1 MISKLAM
8 LAKKTIEAAWLHGPS
23 YDLATQAAE
32 ALESAQLLQSP
43 ETAAAHRSEAL
54 AEAEAAIAAAIDRN
68 RDEHPTEQAM
78 SARRLGMRAAER
90 IVRGLREDT
99 TEKCNPAEADA
110 APDFFRPGQTYIRNL
125 PFRAP
130 EDVPVFECVGVGVH
144 PSKDALRAFGF
155 ERPGTGRPWASASQR
170 TEEWNDGWVDLGPT
184 KPDRLTRTFA
194 PAQALREDQAHGD
207 EPFVPRTERS
217 RWEDIATALNAAHAA
232 GMPVGIDLDGT
243 LTDHRMWSVVW
254 DRAAEQWTVAGCDAE
269 ASEADAGTPALVIYR
284 ACWDTMRLGRYTA
297 EAEARK
303 HCEDHARRDLPTAS
317 FDWIEDEE
325 DGVAELVAT
334 VDGNEGPTGYTVT
347 ALEIA
352 SKYDPEADE

>member
-8 LAKKTIEAAWLHGPS
+8 LAKKTIEAAWLNGSS

-43 ETAAAHRSEAL
+43 ETVAAQESEPETAP
-54 AEAEAAIAAAIDRN
+54 AA
-68 RDEHPTEQAM
+68 
-78 SARRLGMRAAER
+78 
-90 IVRGLREDT
+90 
-99 TEKCNPAEADA
+99 
-110 APDFFRPGQTYIRNL
+110 DFFRPGRTYIRNL

-144 PSKDALRAFGF
+144 PSKDVVRAFGF
-155 ERPGTGRPWASASQR
+155 ERPGARRPYVSASQR
-170 TEEWNDGWVDLGPT
+170 TEEWIDGWVDLGPT

-194 PAQALREDQAHGD
+194 AAQALREDQVREV

-254 DRAAEQWTVAGCDAE
+254 DRAAEQWTVAGYDAE
-269 ASEADAGTPALVIYR
+269 ASEADADTPALVFFR
-284 ACWDTMRLGRYTA
+284 ASWDTMRLGRYTT

-303 HCEDHARRDLPTAS
+303 HCEEHARRDLPGAS

-325 DGVAELVAT
+325 DGVAELVAAFGE
-334 VDGNEGPTGYTVT
+334 DERSTGYTVT